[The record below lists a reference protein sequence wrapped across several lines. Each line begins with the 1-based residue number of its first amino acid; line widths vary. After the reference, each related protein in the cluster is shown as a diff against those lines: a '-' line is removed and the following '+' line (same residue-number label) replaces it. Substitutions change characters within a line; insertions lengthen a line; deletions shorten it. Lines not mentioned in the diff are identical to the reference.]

1 MEKENVGERPYK
13 QPPVLGAKLQVVDAA
28 VELGEL
34 LQLPDGGRPHG
45 ARQRHHEVRGRVD
58 ELRESRMF
66 A

>member
-1 MEKENVGERPYK
+1 MEEEDVGERPHQ
-13 QPPVLGAKLQVVDAA
+13 QPPVLGAEPQVVHAT

-34 LQLPDGGRPHG
+34 LQLPDGRRPHS

-66 A
+66 S